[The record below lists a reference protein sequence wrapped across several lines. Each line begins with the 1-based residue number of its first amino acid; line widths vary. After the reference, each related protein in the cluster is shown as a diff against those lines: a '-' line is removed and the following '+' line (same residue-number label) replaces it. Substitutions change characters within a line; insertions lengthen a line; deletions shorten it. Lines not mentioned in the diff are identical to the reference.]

1 MIKNIIESLGL
12 ALSIATYAIN
22 VVGQDAHIYSV
33 NGKIAVEQIDFALTH
48 EHVMSNFGALAA
60 YSAQYEKE
68 HLMSQVVPYLQKLK
82 SLGVQTIFD
91 CTAAYFGRNV
101 EFLKEISKESELH
114 IITNTGFYGAGEDR
128 YVPKI
133 AYDKSVEE
141 IAKIW
146 ISEYEEGI
154 DGTGIKPGFIKLGF
168 DDGKPSEIDL
178 KLFEAG
184 IVAHLE
190 TGLTLAVHTGNNS
203 DAVKQQLDLLHRY
216 GVSPS
221 AWVWVHANKMED
233 SNMLLG
239 VASKEGWISLD
250 GVNEDNLTEY
260 VERLLLFKSKNLL
273 HKVLLSHD
281 GNSFPR
287 GGAIRAYHAIPELLI
302 PELRNSGFTDK
313 EIEKLT
319 KLNPVNAFSI
329 TIRKI

>member
-287 GGAIRAYHAIPELLI
+287 GGAIRTYHAIPELLI